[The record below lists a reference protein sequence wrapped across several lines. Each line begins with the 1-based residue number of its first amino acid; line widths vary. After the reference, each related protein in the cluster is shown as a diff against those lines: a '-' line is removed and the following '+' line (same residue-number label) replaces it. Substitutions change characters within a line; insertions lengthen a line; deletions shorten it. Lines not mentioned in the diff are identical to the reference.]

1 MSPLS
6 RKIETDVYDVTLSK
20 YLKSGKRPEKLMF
33 RHKFFLGIRNSMEIV
48 EDLKFIVEDQYV
60 GFGR

>member
-33 RHKFFLGIRNSMEIV
+33 RHKFFLGIRDSIDVIEEV
-48 EDLKFIVEDQYV
+48 KFIIEDRYTCY
-60 GFGR
+60 RC